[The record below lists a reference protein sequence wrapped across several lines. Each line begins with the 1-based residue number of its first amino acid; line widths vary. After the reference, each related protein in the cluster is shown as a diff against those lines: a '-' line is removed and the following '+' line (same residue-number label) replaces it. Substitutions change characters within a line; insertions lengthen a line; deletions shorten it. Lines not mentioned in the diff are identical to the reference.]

1 MYMQIKIKKLHPDA
15 VMPQYAHSGDA
26 GMDLRAIEDVTLEPG
41 QPVRIKTGL
50 AIELPE
56 GHVALL
62 WDKSGLSTKHAL
74 KTLGGV
80 IEHTY
85 RGEYQVGMINLGRE
99 AYTFQAGDKIAQL
112 LIQPIV
118 TADPVE
124 VAELSETER
133 GAGSFGSTGI

>member
-1 MYMQIKIKKLHPDA
+1 MEIKIKKLHPDA
-15 VMPQYAHSGDA
+15 HIPEYAVAGDA
-26 GMDLRAIEDVTLEPG
+26 GMDLRCIEQITLEPG
-41 QPVRIKTGL
+41 VPVRIKTGL
-50 AIELPE
+50 AIELPA
-56 GHVALL
+56 GYVSLL

-99 AYTFQAGDKIAQL
+99 NHTFYPGDKMAQM

-118 TADPVE
+118 TAQPVE
-124 VAELSETER
+124 VTELSETER
-133 GAGSFGSTGI
+133 GGGAFGSTGK